1 MNHRFSRVF
10 LNLVNIICFNM
21 LRGCKACSNPFDH
34 IIRALFYEF
43 FTLYFRFFSEGKSNR
58 SYDGINTKGEHMCA
72 LRGYKQQEKQLKQ
85 GDGYQ
90 GRSEEHTSELQSR
103 FDLVCRLLLDKKT
116 S

>member
-1 MNHRFSRVF
+1 RNTNQGVSQPLLHTVFHFEKRDEMNHRFSRVF

-90 GRSEEHTSELQSR
+90 GE
-103 FDLVCRLLLDKKT
+103 
-116 S
+116 